1 MLHLLALVI
10 GLIVI
15 SLIAVISVLAYII
28 IVRFMKN
35 YGNIDSDE
43 IIEVRPMR

>member
-1 MLHLLALVI
+1 MLHLIVLVI
-10 GLIVI
+10 GLIFV
-15 SLIAVISVLAYII
+15 SLIAGISVLAYSI

-43 IIEVRPMR
+43 IIEARLMR